1 MPTKQKSKK
10 KSKKGKK
17 GKKGKPVAPQISKK
31 ELAARKRQR
40 AKQIQEFIG
49 SLITYGALGAVI
61 GVVLFFVAEPKIA
74 LAGGGGVAILALSFK
89 YPMWGLWG
97 FMIYMPFAGTVIY
110 SIGGGSPL
118 FQLAKDGFYIPA
130 IIAIGLWCKNTGNPF
145 IIPKAMKNPLYILL
159 GFCLITL
166 LLVNGVQQ
174 LNVPAPGE
182 PGVRGQIVR
191 PGDKP
196 IPMGILGLKVMIGYV
211 PLITGAYYKL
221 KTKKELLFA
230 ARLTVILA
238 IICCLLGMVQYQ
250 FLSSGKCNGTRGFTG
265 DALFKA
271 SLEARCLVGGAL
283 LFSPN
288 QGVIRLPGTFVAPW
302 QWGWFLIS
310 NAAFTFAVAFCDP
323 SPLWRIAG
331 LFGMAVV
338 FVNSAI
344 SGQRIALALVPTVT
358 IILLVL
364 TGQVAN
370 LKRFL
375 PIGIGLGVVLGGAIV
390 SNPAVVQERIDSF
403 VGRWEASPPTA
414 FITQQFEESSHSQ
427 DGIFG
432 NGIGRA
438 TNSVRVFGRTR
449 LIETYY
455 PKLIYEI
462 GPIGT
467 IAMLGLLTSVTVAGF
482 KAYRSVKDK
491 NLRSLGASYWVFVLI
506 ISYNTYYYPLDVDPV
521 AVYYWYFAG
530 VVMRIPEIDK
540 QEQARIKA
548 EEEMLNN

>member
-1 MPTKQKSKK
+1 MATKQKSKK
-10 KSKKGKK
+10 KLKSKSK
-17 GKKGKPVAPQISKK
+17 KKGKPAAPQISKK

-40 AKQIQEFIG
+40 AKQIQQVI
-49 SLITYGALGAVI
+49 SDLATYGGLGAVI

-74 LAGGGGVAILALSFK
+74 LAGGGGVAVLGLSFK
-89 YPMWGLWG
+89 YPMLGLWG
-97 FMIYMPFAGTVIY
+97 FLIYMPFAGTITY
-110 SIGGGSPL
+110 WIGGGSPI

-130 IIAIGLWCKNTGNPF
+130 MIGIGMWCKQTGNPF
-145 IIPKAMKNPLYILL
+145 IIPKALKNPLYILL
-159 GFCLITL
+159 GFCLLTL
-166 LLVNGVQQ
+166 IMVNGAQQ
-174 LNVPAPGE
+174 LDPPK
-182 PGVRGQIVR
+182 
-191 PGDKP
+191 PGDQP
-196 IPMGILGLKVMIGYV
+196 IGMGILGLKAMIGYL

-221 KTKKELLFA
+221 KSKKELLFA
-230 ARLTVILA
+230 ARLTLILA
-238 IICCLLGMVQYQ
+238 IICCLLGIMQYQ
-250 FLSSGKCNGTRGFTG
+250 FLSSGKCNGTRGLSG
-265 DALFKA
+265 GELFKA
-271 SLEARCLVGGAL
+271 SLEAKCLVGGAL
-283 LFSPN
+283 LFSPS

-302 QWGWFLIS
+302 QWGWFLIA
-310 NAAFTFAVAFCDP
+310 NAAFTFAVAFSDP
-323 SPLWRIAG
+323 SPLWRMGG

-338 FVNSAI
+338 FVNAAI

-358 IILLVL
+358 VILLVL

-375 PIGIGLGVVLGGAIV
+375 PIGIGLGVVLGGAVV

-403 VGRWEASPPTA
+403 VSRWQASPPTA

-427 DGIFG
+427 DGFFG
-432 NGIGRA
+432 NGLGRA
-438 TNSVRVFGRTR
+438 TNSARVFGRTR

-467 IAMLGLLTSVTVAGF
+467 IAMLLLVTTITFTGF

-491 NLRSLGASYWVFVLI
+491 SLRSYGSSYWVFVLI

-530 VVMRIPEIDK
+530 VIFRLPEIDK

-548 EEEMLNN
+548 EEEMENSR

>member
-1 MPTKQKSKK
+1 MPTKQKSQKK
-10 KSKKGKK
+10 LKRKSKKK
-17 GKKGKPVAPQISKK
+17 GKSAAPQISKK
-31 ELAARKRQR
+31 ELAAQKRKR
-40 AKQIQEFIG
+40 AKQIQEFI
-49 SLITYGALGAVI
+49 SALATYGGLGAVI
-61 GVVLFFVAEPKIA
+61 GIVLFFVAEPKIA
-74 LAGGGGVAILALSFK
+74 LAGGGGVAVLALSFK

-97 FMIYMPFAGTVIY
+97 FMIYMPFAGTVTY
-110 SIGGGSPL
+110 WVGGGSPI

-130 IIAIGLWCKNTGNPF
+130 IIAIGLWCKNTGKPF
-145 IIPKAMKNPLYILL
+145 IIPKEMKNPLYILL

-166 LLVNGVQQ
+166 LLVNGYQQ
-174 LNVPAPGE
+174 LNVPKPGE
-182 PGVRGQIVR
+182 PRVRGQIAR

-196 IPMGILGLKVMIGYV
+196 IPMGILGLKVMLGYV

-238 IICCLLGMVQYQ
+238 IICCLLGMLQYQ
-250 FLSSGKCNGTRGFTG
+250 YLSSGKCNGTRGATG
-265 DALFKA
+265 DDLFKA
-271 SLEARCLVGGAL
+271 SLEARCLVGGSL
-283 LFSPN
+283 LFSPS

-302 QWGWFLIS
+302 QWGWFLIA

-338 FVNSAI
+338 FVNAAI

-390 SNPAVVQERIDSF
+390 SNPEVVQERIDSF
-403 VGRWEASPPTA
+403 VGRWNASPPTA
-414 FITQQFEESSHSQ
+414 FISQQFEESSHGQ
-427 DGIFG
+427 KGVFG

-449 LIETYY
+449 LVETYY

-467 IAMLGLLTSVTVAGF
+467 IAMLVLLTSVTVSGF

-491 NLRSLGASYWVFVLI
+491 NIRSLGASYWVFVLI

-530 VVMRIPEIDK
+530 VVMRLPEIDK
-540 QEQARIKA
+540 QEQKKLKEA
-548 EEEMLNN
+548 LDNG

>member
-17 GKKGKPVAPQISKK
+17 GKKGKPAAPQISKK
-31 ELAARKRQR
+31 ELAAQKRKR
-40 AKQIQEFIG
+40 AKQIQQAIG
-49 SLITYGALGAVI
+49 ALVTYGGLGAVI

-74 LAGGGGVAILALSFK
+74 LAGGGGVAVLALSFK
-89 YPMWGLWG
+89 YPMLGLWG
-97 FMIYMPFAGTVIY
+97 FMIYLPFAGTITY
-110 SIGGGSPL
+110 WIGGGSPI

-145 IIPKAMKNPLYILL
+145 IIPKEMKNPLYLLL

-166 LLVNGVQQ
+166 LLVNGAQQ
-174 LNVPAPGE
+174 LE
-182 PGVRGQIVR
+182 PKG
-191 PGDKP
+191 GDKP
-196 IPMGILGLKVMIGYV
+196 IAMGILGLKAMIGYL

-230 ARLTVILA
+230 ARLTLILA

-250 FLSSGKCNGTRGFTG
+250 FLSSGRCNGTRGYEAG
-265 DALFKA
+265 LLFKA
-271 SLEARCLVGGAL
+271 TLEAKCLVGGAL
-283 LFSPN
+283 LFSPS

-323 SPLWRIAG
+323 SPLWRIGG

-338 FVNSAI
+338 FVNAAI
-344 SGQRIALALVPTVT
+344 SGQRIALALVPVVT

-375 PIGIGLGVVLGGAIV
+375 PIGIGLGVVLGGAVV

-403 VGRWEASPPTA
+403 VSRWNASPPTT
-414 FITQQFEESSHSQ
+414 FITQQFEEASHGQ
-427 DGIFG
+427 DGVFG
-432 NGIGRA
+432 NGLGRA
-438 TNSVRVFGRTR
+438 TNSARVFGKTR

-462 GPIGT
+462 GPTGA
-467 IAMLGLLTSVTVAGF
+467 IAMLGLLTSITFAGF

-530 VVMRIPEIDK
+530 VVMRIPAIDK

>member
-10 KSKKGKK
+10 KLKSKSKKKGKAA
-17 GKKGKPVAPQISKK
+17 APQISKK

-40 AKQIQEFIG
+40 TKQIQEAIG
-49 SLITYGALGAVI
+49 ALVTYGGLGAVI
-61 GVVLFFVAEPKIA
+61 GVVLFFVADPKLA
-74 LAGGGGVAILALSFK
+74 LAGGGGVAVLALSFK
-89 YPMWGLWG
+89 YPMLGLWG
-97 FMIYMPFAGTVIY
+97 FMIYMPFAGTITY
-110 SIGGGSPL
+110 WIGGGSPI

-130 IIAIGLWCKNTGNPF
+130 IIAVGLWCKNTGKPF
-145 IIPKAMKNPLYILL
+145 IIPKAMKNPLYFLL

-166 LLVNGVQQ
+166 IFVNGARQF
-174 LNVPAPGE
+174 NPPPPR
-182 PGVRGQIVR
+182 PGVVLNQSK
-191 PGDKP
+191 KP
-196 IPMGILGLKVMIGYV
+196 DQPIAQGILGLKVMLGYV

-230 ARLTVILA
+230 ARLTLILA

-250 FLSSGKCNGTRGFTG
+250 FLASGKCNGTRGFTG
-265 DALFKA
+265 DQLFKA
-271 SLEARCLVGGAL
+271 TLEAKCLIGGAL
-283 LFSPN
+283 LFSPT

-338 FVNSAI
+338 FVNAAI

-375 PIGIGLGVVLGGAIV
+375 PIGIGLGVVLGGVIV

-403 VGRWEASPPTA
+403 VSRWQASPPTA
-414 FITQQFEESSHSQ
+414 FIAQQFEESGHV
-427 DGIFG
+427 GIIG
-432 NGIGRA
+432 KGVGRA
-438 TNSVRVFGRTR
+438 TNSTRVFGRTR

-462 GPIGT
+462 GQVGA
-467 IAMLGLLTSVTVAGF
+467 IAMLVLLTSITLSGF

-491 NLRSLGASYWVFVLI
+491 NLRSLGASYWVFVMI

-530 VVMRIPEIDK
+530 VVLRIPEIDK

-548 EEEMLNN
+548 EEEMENSK

>member
-1 MPTKQKSKK
+1 MPTTQKSKK
-10 KSKKGKK
+10 KSKSKSK
-17 GKKGKPVAPQISKK
+17 KKGKPAAPAISKK

-40 AKQIQEFIG
+40 AKQIQKVIG
-49 SLITYGALGAVI
+49 DLVTYGGLGLVI
-61 GVVLFFVAEPKIA
+61 GITLFFVAEPKIA
-74 LAGGGGVAILALSFK
+74 LAGGGGIVVLGLSFK
-89 YPMWGLWG
+89 YPILGLWG
-97 FMIYMPFAGTVIY
+97 FMIYMPFAGTVTY
-110 SIGGGSPL
+110 WIGGGSPI
-118 FQLAKDGFYIPA
+118 FQLAKDGFFIPA
-130 IIAIGLWCKNTGNPF
+130 MIGIGMWCKQTGNPF
-145 IIPKAMKNPLYILL
+145 IIPKAMKNPLYLLL
-159 GFCLITL
+159 GFCLLTL
-166 LLVNGVQQ
+166 LMVNGAQQ
-174 LNVPAPGE
+174 LDPP
-182 PGVRGQIVR
+182 R
-191 PGDKP
+191 PGDQP
-196 IPMGILGLKVMIGYV
+196 IGMGILGLKAMIGYL

-221 KTKKELLFA
+221 KSKKELLFA

-250 FLSSGKCNGTRGFTG
+250 FLASGKCNGTRGLTG
-265 DALFKA
+265 GELFKA
-271 SLEARCLVGGAL
+271 SLEAKCLIGGAL
-283 LFSPN
+283 LFSPS

-310 NAAFTFAVAFCDP
+310 NAAFTFAVAFSDP
-323 SPLWRIAG
+323 SPLWRIGG
-331 LFGMAVV
+331 LLGMAVV
-338 FVNSAI
+338 FVNAAI

-364 TGQVAN
+364 TGQIAN
-370 LKRFL
+370 LKKFL

-403 VGRWEASPPTA
+403 ISRWQASPPTA
-414 FITQQFEESSHSQ
+414 FITQQFEESNHSQ
-427 DGIFG
+427 DGFFG
-432 NGIGRA
+432 NGLGRA
-438 TNSVRVFGRTR
+438 TNSARVFGKTR

-467 IAMLGLLTSVTVAGF
+467 IAMLVLLTSITVAGF

-530 VVMRIPEIDK
+530 VVFRLPVIDK

-548 EEEMLNN
+548 EEEMENGKK

>member
-10 KSKKGKK
+10 KLKSKSK
-17 GKKGKPVAPQISKK
+17 KKGKPAAPQISKK

-40 AKQIQEFIG
+40 AKQIQQAIG
-49 SLITYGALGAVI
+49 ALVTYGGLGAVI
-61 GVVLFFVAEPKIA
+61 GVVLFFVADPKIA
-74 LAGGGGVAILALSFK
+74 LAGGGGVAVLGLSFK
-89 YPMWGLWG
+89 YPMLGLWG
-97 FMIYMPFAGTVIY
+97 FMIYLPFAGTVTY
-110 SIGGGSPL
+110 WIGGGSPI
-118 FQLAKDGFYIPA
+118 FQLAKDGFFIPA
-130 IIAIGLWCKNTGNPF
+130 MIGIGMWCKNTGNPF
-145 IIPKAMKNPLYILL
+145 IIPKALKNPLYFLL

-166 LLVNGVQQ
+166 LFVNGAQQ
-174 LNVPAPGE
+174 FE
-182 PGVRGQIVR
+182 PPDPRR
-191 PGDKP
+191 PNATNDNP
-196 IPMGILGLKVMIGYV
+196 IAMGILGLKAMIGYL

-221 KTKKELLFA
+221 KSKKELLFA

-250 FLSSGKCNGTRGFTG
+250 FLSSGKCNGTRGFSG
-265 DALFKA
+265 DQLFKA
-271 SLEARCLVGGAL
+271 SLEAKCLIGGAL
-283 LFSPN
+283 LFSPS

-310 NAAFTFAVAFCDP
+310 NAAFTFAVAFSDP
-323 SPLWRIAG
+323 SPLWRIGG

-338 FVNSAI
+338 FINSAI

-375 PIGIGLGVVLGGAIV
+375 PIGIGLGILLTGVVV
-390 SNPAVVQERIDSF
+390 SNPEVVQERIDSF
-403 VGRWEASPPTA
+403 VSRWKASPPTA
-414 FITQQFEESSHSQ
+414 FITQQFEESSHAQ

-432 NGIGRA
+432 KGLGRA
-438 TNSVRVFGRTR
+438 TNSARVFGRTR

-455 PKLIYEI
+455 PKLMYEI
-462 GPIGT
+462 GPIGA
-467 IAMLGLLTSVTVAGF
+467 IAMLVLLTSITLSGF

-506 ISYNTYYYPLDVDPV
+506 MSYNTYYYPLDVDPV

-530 VVMRIPEIDK
+530 VVFRLPEIDK

-548 EEEMLNN
+548 EEEMENSK

>member
-10 KSKKGKK
+10 KSKK
-17 GKKGKPVAPQISKK
+17 KGKPAAPQISKK

-40 AKQIQEFIG
+40 AKQIQQAIG
-49 SLITYGALGAVI
+49 ALVTYGGLGAVI

-74 LAGGGGVAILALSFK
+74 LAGGGGVAVLALSFK
-89 YPMWGLWG
+89 YPMLGLWG
-97 FMIYMPFAGTVIY
+97 FMIYLPFAGTITY
-110 SIGGGSPL
+110 WIGGGSPI

-145 IIPKAMKNPLYILL
+145 IIPKALKNPLYFLL

-166 LLVNGVQQ
+166 LFVNGAQQFNPPPPKPGAQ
-174 LNVPAPGE
+174 LNQSKKAE
-182 PGVRGQIVR
+182 Q
-191 PGDKP
+191 P
-196 IPMGILGLKVMIGYV
+196 IAMGILGLKAMIGYL
-211 PLITGAYYKL
+211 PLITGVYYKL
-221 KTKKELLFA
+221 KSKKELLFA
-230 ARLTVILA
+230 ARLTLILA
-238 IICCLLGMVQYQ
+238 IICCLLGIVQYQ
-250 FLSSGKCNGTRGFTG
+250 YLSSGKCNGTRGYTG
-265 DALFKA
+265 EQLFKA
-271 SLEARCLVGGAL
+271 NLEAKCLVGGSL
-283 LFSPN
+283 LFSPS

-302 QWGWFLIS
+302 QWGWFLIA
-310 NAAFTFAVAFCDP
+310 NAAFTFAVAFSDP
-323 SPLWRIAG
+323 SPIWRVAG

-375 PIGIGLGVVLGGAIV
+375 PIGMGLGFLLGGVIV

-403 VGRWEASPPTA
+403 VSRWKASPPTA
-414 FITQQFEESSHSQ
+414 FIAQQFEESGHV
-427 DGIFG
+427 GVVG
-432 NGIGRA
+432 KGLGRA
-438 TNSVRVFGRTR
+438 TNSARVFGRTR

-455 PKLIYEI
+455 PKLLYEI
-462 GPIGT
+462 GQVGT
-467 IAMLGLLTSVTVAGF
+467 IAMLVLLTTITFTAF

-491 NLRSLGASYWVFVLI
+491 SLRSYGASYWVFVLI

-530 VVMRIPEIDK
+530 VIMRLPEIDK

-548 EEEMLNN
+548 EEEMENSK